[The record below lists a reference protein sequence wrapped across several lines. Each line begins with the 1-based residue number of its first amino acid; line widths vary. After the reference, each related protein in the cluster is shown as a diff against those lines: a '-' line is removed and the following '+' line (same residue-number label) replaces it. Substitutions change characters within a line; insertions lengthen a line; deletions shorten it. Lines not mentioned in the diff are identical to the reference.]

1 MSRFLGASS
10 RGGIQSSSLSD
21 GTLTMSNGMLEGVT
35 TINGVPPSQISS
47 NTALLGGVTSTL
59 LAHGTSILSN
69 ANAIAA
75 LPNANNTIVEAA
87 TSLGTDAFDFLAD
100 DVTTDKVE
108 IGTPFFPL
116 MVNSSHIVLQNGV
129 FRTDGIVVINENSNS
144 NEPAETKLRLHGKHT
159 GITLGV
165 NELDN
170 YIDFILH
177 QSIPLTTGGYL
188 AISGNG
194 NADLVRFHYGGLSAS
209 KQTDFMGGFLTGVDT
224 INGVSPT
231 QLEARLA
238 VLESYSTPLQLKA
251 NDGTE
256 FVIQQT
262 DYPDFFME
270 QRETMVDANGVV
282 YSSGYENASLML
294 YQSNAQTTNNSGI
307 KWTCTYTELTD
318 TYTFTNVMDNSV
330 KLGLQNS
337 WYVTL
342 SGNTNM
348 NLITNTQLTLTPTG
362 AQDEYTISQ
371 VIGGGLTPDGV
382 SVKLASI
389 SYDLSYETIG
399 GVATVTGVPMT
410 WFEDPGSNPTK
421 FRIRA
426 Y

>member
-1 MSRFLGASS
+1 
-10 RGGIQSSSLSD
+10 
-21 GTLTMSNGMLEGVT
+21 
-35 TINGVPPSQISS
+35 
-47 NTALLGGVTSTL
+47 
-59 LAHGTSILSN
+59 LSN

-100 DVTTDKVE
+100 DVTTDMVE
-108 IGTPFFPL
+108 IGTPLFPL
-116 MVNSSHIVLQNGV
+116 KVNSSHIVLQNGV
-129 FRTDGIVVINENSNS
+129 FRTDGIVVINENPNS

-194 NADLVRFHYGGLSAS
+194 NADLVRFYYGGTAR
-209 KQTDFMGGFLTGVDT
+209 KKTDFMDGMLENCHT
-224 INGVSPT
+224 INGISPDQIASNT
-231 QLEARLA
+231 ATLLTLEARLA
-238 VLESYSTPLQLKA
+238 VLESYSAPLQLKA

-262 DYPDFFME
+262 EYPGFFME
-270 QRETMVDANGVV
+270 QRDTMVDINGVV

-294 YQSNAQTTNNSGI
+294 YQSNGQTTNSSGI
-307 KWTCTYTELTD
+307 KWTCTYTESTD

-348 NLITNTQLTLTPTG
+348 NLITNTQLTLAPTG

-389 SYDLSYETIG
+389 SYDLSYETID
-399 GVATVTGVPMT
+399 GVANTITGVPMT